1 MKWKDVYTDKQK
13 KMLIREVVR
22 ALKDLLAC
30 PEIKGLIK
38 EIHIA
43 ETGSQHRRDAL
54 FLTKH
59 GLVEE
64 THHSAKS
71 IFEKDEDEKRSVKE
85 RDFSTIVE
93 EYRLETEEIKGL
105 KSKLS

>member
-30 PEIKGLIK
+30 PEIKGLVK
-38 EIHIA
+38 EVYIA
-43 ETGSQHRRDAL
+43 EIGSQHRRDVL
-54 FLTKH
+54 FLTKY

-71 IFEKDEDEKRSVKE
+71 IFEKDEDEKRSIKE
-85 RDFSTIVE
+85 KYFSRIVE
-93 EYRLETEEIKGL
+93 EYRLETETIKEL
-105 KSKLS
+105 KSKLA